1 MAKKKNKIIKVEKP
15 ITPKKEKIKDLIGEK
30 TVAKEIII
38 AKKVLCFCG
47 TEMEKVGTGRN
58 NAVDYKC
65 PKCKRGLTL

>member
-15 ITPKKEKIKDLIGEK
+15 KKEIIKDAIVNKK
-30 TVAKEIII
+30 TVAKEIIM

>member
-15 ITPKKEKIKDLIGEK
+15 KKEIIKDAIVSEK
-30 TVAKEIII
+30 TVAKEIIM